1 MLLSKSTSDVVEAL
15 RFYVR
20 AKQFQLPCAIT
31 GMRNALSLMWSSE
44 KQIQTEVLKA
54 FIDVFV
60 GQPGTDGK
68 KLLEDKLIT
77 HNLIVLVGE
86 SSISEQ
92 VSIEEAISHLVKDE
106 VIPNEVFLILWS
118 VSAKATGPA
127 RSAAMLNI
135 AFGAAADPSLVDST
149 SRLRHLL
156 EAGFGEYVE
165 ANSDWKTARAAAI
178 ALQKIG
184 RAQEGVEEGSAKGII
199 IENLIDSCSA
209 VVRGDWVQGEE
220 PKATNSWFAASEA
233 CMDAIF
239 TISKNPDAYAASIIK
254 AMAGACFG
262 NATTTSAQLSRF
274 FFVVGHLALK
284 LLLYTESITKELKKG
299 NSSRTVHKQ
308 ELADKNKR
316 SKKDKKK
323 GGSNDSD
330 DDSYGDDA
338 IEAELGVAQEQEALT
353 EKTMD
358 DIAEKEIVGRG
369 MLGVFGPLIVR
380 VVANESG
387 AYTNDMLQ
395 ACASVAL
402 AKFMAISNSFC
413 EKQLPLLLTC
423 LSKNKS
429 KDTTLRANLVIALG
443 DLAFRF
449 PNTFEPYTAHLY
461 ANLTDP
467 SPTVKRH
474 SMSVLSHLILNDMI
488 KIKGN
493 VASVAM
499 LIVSTDSTLSD
510 MSKLLFNELSK
521 RSNNPVYNLIP
532 DVVSLLSTDANVS
545 RSDFKTIM
553 TFLLSFMTKDK
564 LSDALVDKLTKRFE
578 TAASINVK
586 RDLALCLSL
595 LKTTEKSVKTLN
607 EGFKLYKD
615 CLFDSEIFGHFASIL
630 KKGKSFASPNV
641 KQILEE
647 LEKKMNEENS
657 HGMSNVNAAE
667 KAERAKLK
675 AAKRIKNQAERKKA
689 LRAKKVQ
696 LEDLDEGDEGEYI
709 EYKPEKKARG
719 KGGEEEAGGDDDDD
733 DDDAEEDDIFAD
745 ENVGALGNLGGAT
758 TKVAKTK
765 GYGGTGGRSK
775 KARGI
780 V

>member
-1 MLLSKSTSDVVEAL
+1 SWAALISAGALPLDRVHPVTTMAIDRLQDKTVMVRRNAMQLLTMCLEMNPFGSTLDPAPYEAKMKELVKWHEENEQESGKAAREVARLQKEAEEAEEKGEEGEEETERRNKELETAIAKVERAEEEEQEDTSENDRLRSLRAAKMNALTFAAAALQFISCLEGANVALSSMLMSKSTSDVVEAL

-31 GMRNALSLMWSSE
+31 GMRSALSLMWSSE
-44 KQIQTEVLKA
+44 KQVQSAVLKA
-54 FIDVFV
+54 FVDVFV
-60 GQPGTDGK
+60 GQQGTDGK
-68 KLLEDKLIT
+68 KLLEDKAIA

-86 SSISEQ
+86 STISEQ
-92 VSIEEAISHLVKDE
+92 VSIEEAISHLVRDE

-165 ANSDWKTARAAAI
+165 KAQDWKTARAAAI

-184 RAQEGVEEGSAKGII
+184 RLQERVEEGSAKDII
-199 IENLIDSCSA
+199 IDNLIDACKA
-209 VVRGDWVQGEE
+209 VVRGDWINKEDN
-220 PKATNSWFAASEA
+220 KSTNSWFAAAEA

-239 TISKNPDAYAASIIK
+239 SISSAPDVHAASIIK
-254 AMAGACFG
+254 AMAACTFG
-262 NATTTSAQLSRF
+262 SATATPTQLSRF
-274 FFVVGHLALK
+274 FFAAGHLALK

-299 NSSRTVHKQ
+299 NSSRT
-308 ELADKNKR
+308 
-316 SKKDKKK
+316 
-323 GGSNDSD
+323 
-330 DDSYGDDA
+330 
-338 IEAELGVAQEQEALT
+338 AELGVAQEQEALT

-369 MLGVFGPLIVR
+369 LLGVFGPLIVR

-387 AYTNDMLQ
+387 AYTHDLLQ
-395 ACASVAL
+395 ACATMAL
-402 AKFMAISNSFC
+402 AKFMSISNSFC
-413 EKQLPLLLTC
+413 EKQLPLLLTS
-423 LSKNKS
+423 LSKNNS
-429 KDTTLRANLVIALG
+429 ADTTLRANLVIALG

-461 ANLTDP
+461 SNLTDP

-499 LIVSTDSTLSD
+499 LIVSPDQTLSD

-532 DVVSLLSTDANVS
+532 DVVSLLSTDPAVS
-545 RSDFKTIM
+545 RPDFKAIM
-553 TFLLSFMTKDK
+553 SFLLSFMTKDK
-564 LSDALVDKLTKRFE
+564 LSDALVDKLMKRFE

-595 LKTTEKSVKTLN
+595 LKATEKSVKTLN
-607 EGFKLYKD
+607 DGFKLYKD

-630 KKGKSFASPNV
+630 KKGKSF
-641 KQILEE
+641 
-647 LEKKMNEENS
+647 
-657 HGMSNVNAAE
+657 
-667 KAERAKLK
+667 
-675 AAKRIKNQAERKKA
+675 
-689 LRAKKVQ
+689 
-696 LEDLDEGDEGEYI
+696 
-709 EYKPEKKARG
+709 
-719 KGGEEEAGGDDDDD
+719 
-733 DDDAEEDDIFAD
+733 
-745 ENVGALGNLGGAT
+745 
-758 TKVAKTK
+758 
-765 GYGGTGGRSK
+765 
-775 KARGI
+775 
-780 V
+780 